1 MHRTVLTL
9 LIFLLVAAAGFTA
22 APDFAEEYKEAESG
36 NADAQFNLGAMYD
49 KGEGVTKDLAEAAK
63 WYRQAAEQGLAV
75 AQSNLGSMYANG
87 EGVQKDSIEAVK
99 WYRKA
104 AEQGYAKAQK
114 TLGFMLEQGKGV
126 PKDSAEAVKWY
137 RLAADQGYAEAQNK
151 LGEAYANGTGVLR
164 NATEAVKWFRKAA
177 ERGYAMGQKNLGN
190 MYAKGEGI
198 PKDSV
203 EALKWFR
210 KSAEQGLA
218 MGQYNLALTY
228 QDGIGVPNDAAEAI
242 KWYRVAADQG
252 FAPAQINLGYMYA
265 NGEGV
270 PKDATEAVKWWRK
283 AADQGNTN
291 AQKALTSLLAEGQ
304 NLASTSVAGG
314 ANSTD
319 SVRRF
324 ALVIGNAKY
333 KSGPLRNPEND
344 ADAMSDA
351 LEKSRFKVIKKKN
364 VNLKQMRDAV
374 REFTAQLGK
383 NDVGL
388 FYFSGHGTQIKG
400 KNYLIPVE
408 SDIESSDEIATS
420 ALDADFIL
428 SKLESI
434 GNQMNI
440 LILDACR
447 SAPAY
452 ASSRSGGSGLANMD
466 AAKGTFI
473 AFATA
478 PGKTASDG
486 SGINSPYT
494 KYLVSAIGDNGLP
507 LEQVFKKVRRQVV
520 DETNGVQV
528 PWENSSILGDFYF
541 RK

>member
-1 MHRTVLTL
+1 MNSILRTLLVFVVLTAVG
-9 LIFLLVAAAGFTA
+9 FAAD
-22 APDFAEEYKEAESG
+22 DFAA
-36 NADAQFNLGAMYD
+36 
-49 KGEGVTKDLAEAAK
+49 TKKKAEAGDAT
-63 WYRQAAEQGLAV
+63 
-75 AQSNLGSMYANG
+75 AQSNLGVIYSSGA
-87 EGVQKDSIEAVK
+87 
-99 WYRKA
+99 
-104 AEQGYAKAQK
+104 
-114 TLGFMLEQGKGV
+114 GV
-126 PKDSAEAVKWY
+126 PKNMAEALKWY
-137 RLAADQGYAEAQNK
+137 RLAADQGFAPAQN
-151 LGEAYANGTGVLR
+151 
-164 NATEAVKWFRKAA
+164 
-177 ERGYAMGQKNLGN
+177 NLGVR
-190 MYAKGEGI
+190 YARGDGV
-198 PKDSV
+198 PKDMA
-203 EALKWFR
+203 EALKWYR
-210 KSAEQGLA
+210 K
-218 MGQYNLALTY
+218 
-228 QDGIGVPNDAAEAI
+228 
-242 KWYRVAADQG
+242 AADQG
-252 FAPAQINLGYMYA
+252 HAKAQYSLGYMYA
-265 NGEGV
+265 NGDGV
-270 PKDATEAVKWWRK
+270 SKDDAEAVKWWRR
-283 AADQGNTN
+283 AAEQGYASAQN
-291 AQKALTSLLAEGQ
+291 AMAALEAGPQ
-304 NLASTSVAGG
+304 NPASGFYRNG

-364 VNLKQMRDAV
+364 VNFKQMRDAV

-452 ASSRSGGSGLANMD
+452 ASSRSGESGLANMD

-520 DETNGVQV
+520 DETKGVQV